1 MEKTEVREEIR
12 KKLFSMQDAAYGDFH
27 SKLMPTVERSKVI
40 GVRVP
45 ELRKLAKRLAG
56 SEMAVTFLEDIPHN
70 YYEENNLHAFLL
82 DGTEDYDDAVA
93 YVDAFLPCI
102 DNWATCDGLNPKVF
116 GKNRD
121 KLIGKI
127 DEWMASDHVYTVRFG
142 IGMLMRYYLDEE
154 FRTEYPER
162 VAAVKGED
170 YYIRMMVAW
179 YFATALAKQYDTVLQ
194 YLEEDWLDRW
204 THNKTIQKAIESYR
218 ITAEQKE
225 YLRTL
230 KHKN

>member
-1 MEKTEVREEIR
+1 MKKTAVREEIR
-12 KKLFSMQDAAYGDFH
+12 KMLFSMQDAAYGDFH
-27 SKLMPTVERSKVI
+27 SKLMPTVERGKVI

-45 ELRKLAKRLAG
+45 ELRKYAKKLARTETA
-56 SEMAVTFLEDIPHN
+56 EIFLSDLPHG

-82 DGTEDYDDAVA
+82 DDIKEYDEAVMR
-93 YVDAFLPCI
+93 VDAFLPHV

-121 KLIGKI
+121 KLIGKVG
-127 DEWMASDHVYTVRFG
+127 EWMAPEHVYTVRFG
-142 IGMLMRYYLDEE
+142 IGMLMRYYLEE
-154 FRTEYPER
+154 DFRMEYPDR

-179 YFATALAKQYDTVLQ
+179 YFATALAKQYDAVLP
-194 YLEEDWLDRW
+194 YLEQGRLDPW

-218 ITAEQKE
+218 ITDEQKA

-230 KHKN
+230 KRKS